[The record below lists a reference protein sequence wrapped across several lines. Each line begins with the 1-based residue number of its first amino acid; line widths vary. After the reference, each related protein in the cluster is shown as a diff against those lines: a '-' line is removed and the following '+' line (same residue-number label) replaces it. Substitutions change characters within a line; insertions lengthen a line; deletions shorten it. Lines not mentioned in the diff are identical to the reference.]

1 MTFSVDTALL
11 IFGGVALFGFLFFI
25 LAMSEEDTAGKRSI
39 TGSDLAWLLFSV
51 LIGYAFSTAII
62 FGNAVFIHWGITHWY
77 GGTALGV
84 EVVDG
89 YWWTALGIEVV
100 AATLLIPAYRFT
112 YWVLEMISKT
122 LDWAFRTLTRVAASI
137 ARFCIT
143 SLTWWCDLFAP
154 RKETTESTYS
164 GRRDTKT

>member
-1 MTFSVDTALL
+1 MTFSADTALL
-11 IFGGVALFGFLFFI
+11 IFGGVALFGFIFFT
-25 LAMSEEDTAGKRSI
+25 LAMSEEDTAGKRSV

-89 YWWTALGIEVV
+89 YWWTALGVEVV
-100 AATLLIPAYRFT
+100 ASVLLIPLYRFT
-112 YWVLEMISKT
+112 YWVFEMISKT
-122 LDWAFRTLTRVAASI
+122 LDWAFRMLACVAAST

-143 SLTWWCDLFAP
+143 SLTWWCGLFAP
-154 RKETTESTYS
+154 SKEAPKST
-164 GRRDTKT
+164 DTSQNEQA